1 MMVRASTDNY
11 TRPRYQAKAT
21 EYAVEKLKYE
31 LRLTDPKKQ
40 EKKNTGLRARK
51 QTNGNGDALPQN
63 TPAEMCVHTHIY
75 NQLYYRVPREG
86 KPLNHHY

>member
-11 TRPRYQAKAT
+11 TRPRFQAKAI

-40 EKKNTGLRARK
+40 EKKHRIAHEKADQWQRRR
-51 QTNGNGDALPQN
+51 
-63 TPAEMCVHTHIY
+63 TPAKHACRNVCTHPHI
-75 NQLYYRVPREG
+75 
-86 KPLNHHY
+86 

>member
-11 TRPRYQAKAT
+11 TRPRFQAKAT

-40 EKKNTGLRARK
+40 EKKTQDCARESRPMATETHTRK
-51 QTNGNGDALPQN
+51 TRLQKCVYTPTYIINYIIEYPEKGN
-63 TPAEMCVHTHIY
+63 H
-75 NQLYYRVPREG
+75 
-86 KPLNHHY
+86 